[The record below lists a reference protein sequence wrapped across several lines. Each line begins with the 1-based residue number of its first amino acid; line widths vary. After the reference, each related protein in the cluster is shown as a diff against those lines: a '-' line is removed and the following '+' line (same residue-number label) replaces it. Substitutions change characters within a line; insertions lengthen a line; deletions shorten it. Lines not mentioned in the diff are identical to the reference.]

1 MRQLS
6 YLPSIGPGVRRL
18 LNETA
23 QLVSLAATFY
33 CLTSD
38 VIKWKV
44 ALHL

>member
-23 QLVSLAATFY
+23 QL
-33 CLTSD
+33 LTINRARSAETA
-38 VIKWKV
+38 K
-44 ALHL
+44 